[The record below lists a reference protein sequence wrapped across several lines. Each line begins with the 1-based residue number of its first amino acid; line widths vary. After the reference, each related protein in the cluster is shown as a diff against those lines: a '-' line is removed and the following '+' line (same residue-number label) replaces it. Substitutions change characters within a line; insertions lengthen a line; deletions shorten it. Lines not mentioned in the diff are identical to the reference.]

1 MLFVKKNL
9 VRYKL
14 RLICRALA
22 DIGLNVFY
30 VRDFTVIRKDIEA

>member
-22 DIGLNVFY
+22 GLNVFY